1 MAIWYPIRYHSGKN
15 RRGSGRLRLG
25 NNLVGVDSLHGGG
38 GTWRGTLGPD
48 RLGGGSGFGPPGV
61 VFETGVRSG
70 DGLVTITYDPAV
82 NTCGAAPAQAVTA
95 APRFTG

>member
-1 MAIWYPIRYHSGKN
+1 MRVGAV
-15 RRGSGRLRLG
+15 LTTAALG
-25 NNLVGVDSLHGGG
+25 
-38 GTWRGTLGPD
+38 
-48 RLGGGSGFGPPGV
+48 GGGSGFGPPGV

-82 NTCGAAPAQAVTA
+82 NTCGAVPAQAVTA